1 MIARCSLHARQ
12 LRKARDGLAAAESV
26 RVRMPPVS
34 AGAKDEAWRSDR
46 VVIEAPSA
54 AEV

>member
-1 MIARCSLHARQ
+1 
-12 LRKARDGLAAAESV
+12 V
-26 RVRMPPVS
+26 RVRMPPVG

-46 VVIEAPSA
+46 VVIEAPPA